1 MREIIQ
7 SEAIEA
13 LLKARSG
20 TASVAVRTGKT
31 RIGLLIAEKFQS
43 VLVSYPNLTIRQSWF
58 DDAKKFGIDISHI
71 TFTTHLSLEKHN
83 PNDFDVVIV
92 DEIDQVSLNQWEYL
106 KEYKRIKGLTGT
118 PPKKGSDKYR
128 YMASYAPIVYEKK
141 LSETVGKTNKDYEI
155 IVHLLKPSTK
165 KDLPLKSGRYW
176 SESDKINFFEN
187 KYAQSYNFKDMLML
201 IQAIQYSK
209 TKYEYFKK
217 LAKTLDR
224 ALLFLE
230 TTKQC
235 DDLPYPSYHSKNS
248 ESEENLAAFQAGE
261 VDFLSSVGQLK
272 AGVTFPNVDKCI
284 ILHCYSSNNK
294 THQRLARTLNYIP
307 DAKATIHIL
316 CLESTR
322 DVDWVKKGLEEFD
335 QTKIK
340 WIKVYE

>member
-1 MREIIQ
+1 MREIVQ
-7 SEAIEA
+7 SESVEA

-20 TASVAVRTGKT
+20 TGNISVRLGKT
-31 RIGLLIAEKFQS
+31 LIGLRIAEKFQS
-43 VLVSYPNLTIRQSWF
+43 VLVSYPNLAIRQSWF
-58 DDAKKFGIDISHI
+58 DDATKFGIDISHI

-92 DEIDQVSLNQWEYL
+92 DEIDQVSVNQWEYL
-106 KEYKRIKGLTGT
+106 KEFKKIKGLTGT
-118 PPKKGSDKYR
+118 PPKRGSEKYG

-141 LSETVGKTNKDYEI
+141 LAETVGKTNKDYEI
-155 IVHLLKPSTK
+155 IIHLLTPSTK
-165 KDLPLKSGRYW
+165 KDLPLKSGKFW
-176 SESDKINFFEN
+176 SESDKINFFDN
-187 KYAQSYNFKDMLML
+187 KYQSSFNFKDMLML
-201 IQAIQYSK
+201 IQSIQYSK

-235 DDLPYPSYHSKNS
+235 DDLPYPSYHSKNP

-261 VDFLSSVGQLK
+261 ENFLSSVGQLK
-272 AGVTFPNVDKCI
+272 AGISFKNLNKAI

-294 THQRLARTLNYIP
+294 THQRLARTLNLIEG
-307 DAKATIHIL
+307 DVDKATIHII
-316 CLESTR
+316 CLDKTR
-322 DVDWVKKGLEEFD
+322 DVEWARKGLQEFD

-340 WIKVYE
+340 WIKV